1 MDTGGNG
8 LVRELGV
15 ALRGDDRGVSENL
28 LERRQRTAALQPP
41 AGERVPEL
49 VGMEPGDPPVPAPH
63 LACYQAERRN
73 ERTLMRSVSTTGR
86 TSSTPSVTS
95 ASVLLRSGDELDFEG
110 IGFVDVDHGSEVTA
124 PQTTVCEF
132 LLKNDDV

>member
-49 VGMEPGDPPVPAPH
+49 VGTEPGDPPRPGAAPGV
-63 LACYQAERRN
+63 LSGGAPERAH
-73 ERTLMRSVSTTGR
+73 T
-86 TSSTPSVTS
+86 
-95 ASVLLRSGDELDFEG
+95 DEICIYNWTHILDAKR
-110 IGFVDVDHGSEVTA
+110 H
-124 PQTTVCEF
+124 
-132 LLKNDDV
+132 